1 MNAALPTGSRLT
13 TDDGAN
19 LSLLVLGQGAPV
31 VLVHGTGMGAR
42 ALWPLA
48 QALARTHRVLLY
60 DRRGWG
66 TSTLGK
72 SRDLSLARHARDLQC
87 VLSTL
92 DAPATVFGWS
102 SGGLISLEAAAQRGT
117 TPRALVLYEAPF
129 GASRD
134 STPGARADFLA
145 MLAWNGLRQPRRA
158 RRAFWN
164 MVSRRAQGP
173 TGFEHLPPTRQSEL
187 LDEPG
192 PLVAEALAG
201 TGTSEALR
209 ALGAEV
215 RVRLLVGTASTASA
229 HRCSERLQAL
239 LPHATRERVPSADHL
254 YPLTHPEECAQW
266 LRDPAERSATQAH

>member
-1 MNAALPTGSRLT
+1 MNAALSADSSLT

-19 LSLLVLGQGAPV
+19 LSLHVLGEGAPV

-48 QALARTHRVLLY
+48 QALANTNRVLLY

-102 SGGLISLEAAAQRGT
+102 SGGLIALEAAALRGT
-117 TPRALVLYEAPF
+117 APRALVVYEAPF

-134 STPGARADFLA
+134 STPGARVDFLA

-158 RRAFWN
+158 RRAFWD
-164 MVSRRAQGP
+164 MVSRRAEGP
-173 TGFEHLPPTRQSEL
+173 TGFERLSPTRQSEL

-201 TGTSEALR
+201 AGTPEALR
-209 ALGAEV
+209 ALGSEL

-229 HRCSERLQAL
+229 HRCGERLQAL
-239 LPHATRERVPSADHL
+239 LPHATRERVPDADHL
-254 YPLTHPEECAQW
+254 YPLTQPEDCAQR
-266 LRDPAERSATQAH
+266 LLDSAERSATQAH